1 MSVLS
6 KLMAFWTSKAGGRR
20 GKQLY
25 IIDAAYLSGPGRGHG
40 RLSPREQIQILQR
53 LSRFAEQEGIRVQAV
68 FEGRSLREVS
78 NGEEFRGVTV
88 FFAENGN
95 EIPDLLMDL
104 SRRAGSGSAVVVTSN
119 TEVEKQVIAK
129 GGSAIRAA
137 TFRKGMD
144 GGVGGGG
151 GGGGDFGG
159 HPPRQRQRQR
169 PRGRRPDRRPEEQG
183 SNSAP
188 QGGEPAAEP
197 APPAPTDDPVRS
209 LIDLVE

>member
-151 GGGGDFGG
+151 GGDFGG

>member
-95 EIPDLLMDL
+95 EIPDLLMHL

-144 GGVGGGG
+144 GGVGG

>member
-95 EIPDLLMDL
+95 EIPDLLMHL
-104 SRRAGSGSAVVVTSN
+104 Y
-119 TEVEKQVIAK
+119 
-129 GGSAIRAA
+129 
-137 TFRKGMD
+137 
-144 GGVGGGG
+144 
-151 GGGGDFGG
+151 
-159 HPPRQRQRQR
+159 
-169 PRGRRPDRRPEEQG
+169 
-183 SNSAP
+183 
-188 QGGEPAAEP
+188 
-197 APPAPTDDPVRS
+197 
-209 LIDLVE
+209 